1 MNIHYLQN
9 LCQIP
14 RRLGMDKM
22 CGGYEIV
29 STRLWEIFDDGLNK
43 IYFQCFPVLV
53 QNKKSNRSIIA
64 GGGEGV
70 RGREGG
76 GGPHSAGA
84 AAADQPHPHPGGRHR
99 GLGQVRGPGQR
110 EPPAQLCSGGVRDGE
125 VRDQFTVEC
134 GVRGVESVYINVIVS
149 YWLLPLP

>member
-1 MNIHYLQN
+1 M
-9 LCQIP
+9 
-14 RRLGMDKM
+14 
-22 CGGYEIV
+22 
-29 STRLWEIFDDGLNK
+29 
-43 IYFQCFPVLV
+43 QCFPVLV
-53 QNKKSNRSIIA
+53 QNKKSIYSIIA

-110 EPPAQLCSGGVRDGE
+110 EPPAQLRSGGVSDGE

-134 GVRGVESVYINVIVS
+134 GVTWSGECLHKCDCFLLAPPSTLIFTSYFPSTKLNVS
-149 YWLLPLP
+149 QASEPSPG